1 MRQVIAHLRFNFC
14 FYRQLIPP
22 WSISRGH
29 ISTDSAI
36 HVGIRRS
43 SWREGA
49 ARRDDRDGGRRGQ
62 GSPWSESRKT
72 PKIPRPNHSQK
83 QDVDD
88 MAESARLREAARSP
102 KQKLYFQGGRMQIEG
117 RERRVRANARVDSY
131 GSSARPS
138 SRSTR
143 GPRDIL
149 TRYQTARST
158 PSTNAAQDA
167 PTSRHQKG
175 ISDRYDRGRSRAS
188 QDPRSSSQM
197 QGRGTNKPPD
207 RTARRALIHEQ
218 HDGSVDRHKND
229 GAASPSARSDT
240 TEWRRSKS
248 RLSDG
253 VEERGLSNRFSLR
266 SRGEDFRGRDRAT
279 DVPVTVPYTTPASEF
294 LYGTSVVSAALKFS
308 CRKFYKFYSYSAQD
322 RANHGQDQ
330 AMRNLARS
338 KGVEVMQVEGE
349 WLRLLDKMSTGRP
362 HNVCLLHRNPS

>member
-1 MRQVIAHLRFNFC
+1 MLRIVTPLRSNSC

-22 WSISRGH
+22 WSIFRGH
-29 ISTDSAI
+29 ISTNSAI
-36 HVGIRRS
+36 HQGIRRS
-43 SWREGA
+43 SWRGGA

-62 GSPWSESRKT
+62 GLPGSESRKA
-72 PKIPRPNHSQK
+72 PKIPRPNHSHR

-88 MAESARLREAARSP
+88 MAESARLRQATRSP
-102 KQKLYFQGGRMQIEG
+102 KQNLYLQGGRRQTEG
-117 RERRVRANARVDSY
+117 REARVRTNARHDSY

-143 GPRDIL
+143 GPGDIL

-158 PSTNAAQDA
+158 PSTDAAQDA
-167 PTSRHQKG
+167 PIFRHQKG
-175 ISDRYDRGRSRAS
+175 ILDRYDRRRPNPS
-188 QDPRSSSQM
+188 QDPRSRSQT
-197 QGRGTNKPPD
+197 QGQGTNAPPNQA
-207 RTARRALIHEQ
+207 ARRASIYKQ
-218 HDGSVDRHKND
+218 NDGSLDRHKND
-229 GAASPSARSDT
+229 DAASPSATSDT
-240 TEWRRSKS
+240 PKWRRSNS
-248 RLSDG
+248 RLSVG
-253 VEERGLSNRFSLR
+253 VEERVLSNRSSLR

-308 CRKFYKFYSYSAQD
+308 RRKFYKFYSYSAPD
-322 RANHGQDQ
+322 RVNHGQDQ

-362 HNVCLLHRNPS
+362 HNVCLLH